1 MSLQA
6 NGFPCSQYNGKSLVL
21 MINLIQPIPRAV
33 FRTFILNPG
42 NSSSVTVITKGATVP
57 PQYSF
62 GQRLL
67 NQPVWKAAHPELAHR
82 AFVPSC

>member
-1 MSLQA
+1 M
-6 NGFPCSQYNGKSLVL
+6 L

-57 PQYSF
+57 RQYPF

-67 NQPVWKAAHPELAHR
+67 NQPVWKAGPSELAHR
-82 AFVPSC
+82 AFVLSC

>member
-1 MSLQA
+1 M
-6 NGFPCSQYNGKSLVL
+6 L
-21 MINLIQPIPRAV
+21 MINLIKPIPRTV

-42 NSSSVTVITKGATVP
+42 NLSSVTVITKGATVP
-57 PQYSF
+57 PRYLF

-67 NQPVWKAAHPELAHR
+67 NQPVWKAAHPELAHT